1 MENDREE
8 GKMKKKTRKKYNL
21 SLNPEVVEPLHERL
35 KDSGVS
41 LSGYVNAVLAESWD
55 LMKDLPVKVGDMTVK
70 QFTEFLNKYVSRM
83 KE

>member
-1 MENDREE
+1 
-8 GKMKKKTRKKYNL
+8 MKRRKKYNL
-21 SLNPEVVEPLHERL
+21 SLDPEVMEPLHERL
-35 KDSGVS
+35 RQSNIS

-55 LMKDLPVKVGDMTVK
+55 LMRELPVNVEDMTVK